1 MSDLARS
8 PIPAAVARRSATI
21 SVAGLALALLASPP
35 AHAQNLVTDGSFE
48 DTQLSPASY
57 EYVGGTLNGWTY
69 SGLAV
74 LINVAVGSPWIDPTQ
89 MTGYD
94 GNQVAGVQITGS
106 ISQTFAATTTGPLDV
121 TWLDNARPGDDQ
133 NYTVSVV
140 NAATGALVASQTLTV
155 ASGPTFTPEF
165 LAATLVA
172 GDTYTLTFQGVD
184 TVQPGAD
191 ETALIDD
198 VDVGGAPAPV
208 IGGLP
213 LPLTVPFFAA
223 FFWLYRR
230 RMRAET

>member
-57 EYVGGTLNGWTY
+57 EYEGGTLNGWTY

-140 NAATGALVASQTLTV
+140 NAATGAT
-155 ASGPTFTPEF
+155 
-165 LAATLVA
+165 
-172 GDTYTLTFQGVD
+172 
-184 TVQPGAD
+184 
-191 ETALIDD
+191 
-198 VDVGGAPAPV
+198 
-208 IGGLP
+208 
-213 LPLTVPFFAA
+213 
-223 FFWLYRR
+223 
-230 RMRAET
+230 